1 MLIRGIK
8 MKFMHVADVH
18 LGSPFRGLKNIPERL
33 RKVVVNSTKSAFAK
47 LVQTAIEQRVDF
59 VCIVGDLFDNPS
71 PDIDTLSFAVDQLD
85 ILNQAKIPVFLSYGN
100 HDYLNAKIPTTIF
113 PENVTIFGPEVET
126 KKLTT
131 TDGTIVGLTGFSYAK
146 RAEVTSRIEEYPT
159 NDGQFDFQIGLLH
172 GSMDGLHASEAR
184 YAPFTLSQLLDKNY
198 DYWAL
203 GHIHKRQ
210 ILHEDP
216 VIAYAGNTQGRHINE
231 PGAKGAS
238 LVTLKPNQKAKVEF
252 VRSDVVEWQS
262 LTVAVEEG
270 ADFQSVLGNILQ
282 KANTITSP
290 SFKLMSVSL
299 AGSNHLAPEV
309 LEELSNGLGLS
320 QLQKQLDSAEEWVYR
335 ILLKVDEQT
344 PVFSELDRTYW
355 QQAAEQ
361 VFTPKTVQK
370 QLGRLMEL
378 DFIAEAY
385 QADFNPEELRER
397 VKIMLQQRNAL
408 GDD

>member
-1 MLIRGIK
+1 
-8 MKFMHVADVH
+8 
-18 LGSPFRGLKNIPERL
+18 
-33 RKVVVNSTKSAFAK
+33 
-47 LVQTAIEQRVDF
+47 
-59 VCIVGDLFDNPS
+59 
-71 PDIDTLSFAVDQLD
+71 
-85 ILNQAKIPVFLSYGN
+85 
-100 HDYLNAKIPTTIF
+100 
-113 PENVTIFGPEVET
+113 
-126 KKLTT
+126 
-131 TDGTIVGLTGFSYAK
+131 
-146 RAEVTSRIEEYPT
+146 
-159 NDGQFDFQIGLLH
+159 
-172 GSMDGLHASEAR
+172 MDGLHASEAR

-216 VIAYAGNTQGRHINE
+216 VVAYAGNTQGRHINE
-231 PGAKGAS
+231 TGAKGAS
-238 LVTLKPNQKAKVEF
+238 LVTLEPNQKAKVEF

-282 KANTITSP
+282 KAGTITSP

-320 QLQKQLDSAEEWVYR
+320 QLQKQLDSAEEWIYR

-397 VKIMLQQRNAL
+397 VEIMLQQRNAL

>member
-1 MLIRGIK
+1 M
-8 MKFMHVADVH
+8 
-18 LGSPFRGLKNIPERL
+18 
-33 RKVVVNSTKSAFAK
+33 
-47 LVQTAIEQRVDF
+47 
-59 VCIVGDLFDNPS
+59 
-71 PDIDTLSFAVDQLD
+71 
-85 ILNQAKIPVFLSYGN
+85 
-100 HDYLNAKIPTTIF
+100 
-113 PENVTIFGPEVET
+113 
-126 KKLTT
+126 
-131 TDGTIVGLTGFSYAK
+131 
-146 RAEVTSRIEEYPT
+146 
-159 NDGQFDFQIGLLH
+159 
-172 GSMDGLHASEAR
+172 
-184 YAPFTLSQLLDKNY
+184 
-198 DYWAL
+198 
-203 GHIHKRQ
+203 
-210 ILHEDP
+210 
-216 VIAYAGNTQGRHINE
+216 
-231 PGAKGAS
+231 
-238 LVTLKPNQKAKVEF
+238 
-252 VRSDVVEWQS
+252 VEWQS

-270 ADFQSVLGNILQ
+270 TNFQSVLGNILQ

-397 VKIMLQQRNAL
+397 VEIMLQQRNAL